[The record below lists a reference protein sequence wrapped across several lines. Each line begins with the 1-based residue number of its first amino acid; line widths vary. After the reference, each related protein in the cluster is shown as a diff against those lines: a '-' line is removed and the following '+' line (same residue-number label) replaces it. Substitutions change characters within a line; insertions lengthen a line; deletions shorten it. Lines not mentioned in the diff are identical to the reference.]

1 MKKFMQWWQFFRR
14 SPVGVVGFVIVVGYV
29 MMAIFG
35 PMFVHFSV
43 AQNLSQADLPP
54 SWHHWL
60 GTDFAGRGILS
71 DLIYGSRPVLM
82 VAFIAACGGVIVG
95 TLIGLVSG
103 FSMGIIDA
111 VLMRTADFFLT
122 IPTLPLV
129 IVVTAVIHS
138 ANPLVLAAI
147 LALTSW
153 AGLSRAIRAQTL
165 SLAQREFM
173 ESARI
178 LDLSLP
184 RIVLKE
190 LLPNL
195 SSYVTMNFLL
205 MVIGALYAEIG
216 LYLLGVAPFSGTNWG
231 IMLNIA
237 MTQSGALY
245 TTQSLWYLL
254 SPMVTIVLL
263 QLGLIMFSQGLDEVF
278 NPRLRTY

>member
-1 MKKFMQWWQFFRR
+1 
-14 SPVGVVGFVIVVGYV
+14 
-29 MMAIFG
+29 
-35 PMFVHFSV
+35 
-43 AQNLSQADLPP
+43 
-54 SWHHWL
+54 
-60 GTDFAGRGILS
+60 
-71 DLIYGSRPVLM
+71 
-82 VAFIAACGGVIVG
+82 
-95 TLIGLVSG
+95 
-103 FSMGIIDA
+103 
-111 VLMRTADFFLT
+111 
-122 IPTLPLV
+122 
-129 IVVTAVIHS
+129 
-138 ANPLVLAAI
+138 